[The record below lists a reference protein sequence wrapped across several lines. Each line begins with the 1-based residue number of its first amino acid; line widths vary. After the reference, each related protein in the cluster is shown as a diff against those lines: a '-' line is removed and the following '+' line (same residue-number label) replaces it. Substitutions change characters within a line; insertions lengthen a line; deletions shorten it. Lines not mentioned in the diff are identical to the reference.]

1 VSNETSEV
9 ATALLDLLDERDETV
24 ATAES
29 LTGGQVCATLVDAPG
44 ASAVVRGAIVAYAPE
59 VKSQILGVDSD
70 QILADGTVDAGV
82 AREMAEGVRLRLGAT
97 WGISTT
103 GNAGPEPSEGK
114 PVGMVFIAVAGPG
127 TSVVRELS
135 LSGDRVAIRRSTT
148 AAALSLLLATLE
160 EQSTGATG

>member
-1 VSNETSEV
+1 VTDQAADLAS
-9 ATALLDLLDERDETV
+9 ALLDRLEERGETV

-44 ASAVVRGAIVAYAPE
+44 ASVVVRGAVVAYSPE
-59 VKSQILGVDSD
+59 VKSQILGVDRD
-70 QILADGTVDAGV
+70 QILAYGTVDGGV
-82 AREMAEGVRLRLGAT
+82 AREMAEGIRLRLGAT
-97 WGISTT
+97 WGIATT

-114 PVGMVFIAVAGPG
+114 PVGMVFVAVAGPG

-135 LSGDRVAIRRSTT
+135 LSGDRAGIRRSTT

-160 EQSTGATG
+160 EQSADQIG

>member
-1 VSNETSEV
+1 VTDQAADLAS
-9 ATALLDLLDERDETV
+9 ALLDRLEERGETV

-44 ASAVVRGAIVAYAPE
+44 ASVVVRGAVVAYSPE
-59 VKSQILGVDSD
+59 VKSQILGVDRD
-70 QILADGTVDAGV
+70 QILAHGTVDGGV
-82 AREMAEGVRLRLGAT
+82 AREMAEGIRLRLGAT
-97 WGISTT
+97 WGIATT

-114 PVGMVFIAVAGPG
+114 PVGMVFVAVAGPG

-135 LSGDRVAIRRSTT
+135 LSGDRAAIRRSTT

-160 EQSTGATG
+160 EQSADQIG